1 MNSISFL
8 GSATKF
14 IYKQKIK
21 TIERLI
27 KYLRNYK
34 IQIIS
39 KKKEPKKRVKVV
51 VRPNHVCNKQIQYI
65 LCARECYQW
74 PVNPTSCSQTIV
86 AL

>member
-39 KKKEPKKRVKVV
+39 KKKRTQEK
-51 VRPNHVCNKQIQYI
+51 
-65 LCARECYQW
+65 
-74 PVNPTSCSQTIV
+74 S
-86 AL
+86 